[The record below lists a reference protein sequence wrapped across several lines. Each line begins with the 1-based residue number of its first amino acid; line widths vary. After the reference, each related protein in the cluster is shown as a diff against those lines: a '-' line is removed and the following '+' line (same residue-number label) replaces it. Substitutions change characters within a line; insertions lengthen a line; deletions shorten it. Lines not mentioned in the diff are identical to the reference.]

1 MSQKPVLTLWNEETI
16 NEADARILRTACA
29 DIPVPIDNNGIR
41 DIDTLME
48 AFLVR
53 EDALGLAA
61 PQIGIGKRI
70 IVFRNK
76 GFDNKSALTKNEEDY
91 DVLINPRITQARG
104 ELVYMAEGCL
114 SCPEIQVEV
123 GRFSEMRMMESLI
136 LGLGGT
142 SIGILAGFVYALLG
156 TPGISGYCLGCASI
170 YPKFPVPVNCDFRSL
185 VLLFI
190 LGVLPLMA
198 ISAIPAWLAGVVDPD
213 EAIRR

>member
-16 NEADARILRTACA
+16 NEADARILRAACA

-41 DIDTLME
+41 DVDTLME
-48 AFLVR
+48 AFFVR

-76 GFDNKSALTKNEEDY
+76 GFDNKSAWTKNEENY

-104 ELVYMAEGCL
+104 ELVYRAEGCL

-123 GRFSEMRMMESLI
+123 GRFSEIKVRAVDMKGRKINARYTDFLARVVQHEIDHLNGKLI
-136 LGLGGT
+136 VDCEG
-142 SIGILAGFVYALLG
+142 A
-156 TPGISGYCLGCASI
+156 IS
-170 YPKFPVPVNCDFRSL
+170 YPKKKSAFFNK
-185 VLLFI
+185 LFQ
-190 LGVLPLMA
+190 GDTPY
-198 ISAIPAWLAGVVDPD
+198 
-213 EAIRR
+213 

>member
-1 MSQKPVLTLWNEETI
+1 MSLKPVLTLWNEETI
-16 NEADARILRTACA
+16 NEVDARILRTACA

-41 DIDTLME
+41 DVDTLME

-76 GFDNKSALTKNEEDY
+76 GFDNKSAWTKNEEDY

-104 ELVYMAEGCL
+104 ELVYRAEGCL

-123 GRFSEMRMMESLI
+123 GRFSEIKVRAVDIKGRKINARYTDFLARVVQHEIDHLNGKLI
-136 LGLGGT
+136 VDYEG
-142 SIGILAGFVYALLG
+142 A
-156 TPGISGYCLGCASI
+156 IS
-170 YPKFPVPVNCDFRSL
+170 YPKKKSAFFNK
-185 VLLFI
+185 LFQ
-190 LGVLPLMA
+190 GD
-198 ISAIPAWLAGVVDPD
+198 ISC
-213 EAIRR
+213 